1 MGDFDIEISH
11 EKLLEFYNDVV
22 RANMGNSAYENYPDK
37 EFSSWLFRKIKRK
50 KMVIEDFLKFECQI
64 RNRKYINK
72 RTQSYAQ
79 RLTRTN
85 KQFLDCSG
93 LGNL

>member
-37 EFSSWLFRKIKRK
+37 EFSSWLS
-50 KMVIEDFLKFECQI
+50 
-64 RNRKYINK
+64 
-72 RTQSYAQ
+72 T
-79 RLTRTN
+79 
-85 KQFLDCSG
+85 
-93 LGNL
+93 